1 MISIHNTYSTIFVNQ
16 QRETVFIQ
24 LNRVEKNNSIN
35 AEMIYELS
43 NIFESIEKKPE
54 IKIVVLKGN
63 KNAFCTGM
71 DFEAMTYQEPE
82 DLLQPDQYYDFL
94 IAMSKSSK
102 VIISEVEGKVN
113 AGGMGFI
120 AASDIVIANPSAIFG
135 LSEALFGLL
144 PVCVMPFLIQRIGL
158 QKSKWLTLTTQGI
171 SAKRAFEIGLVD
183 EITDKTQDQLRKN
196 ILRISKLDTNTIH
209 DVKLYTTKLW
219 SIKEETRSLA
229 INKLQSLVE
238 SDIVKKNVT
247 NFIKKGEFPWE
258 K

>member
-1 MISIHNTYSTIFVNQ
+1 MISINNAYSTILVNQ
-16 QRETVFIQ
+16 QREAVFIQ
-24 LNRVEKNNSIN
+24 LNRVEQNNSIN
-35 AEMIYELS
+35 AKMIYELS
-43 NIFESIEKKPE
+43 SILESVEKNPE

-63 KNAFCTGM
+63 ENVFCTGM
-71 DFEAMTYQEPE
+71 DFEAMTYQEE
-82 DLLQPDQYYDFL
+82 DLMQPDQYYDLL
-94 IAMSKSSK
+94 ITMSKSSK

-144 PVCVMPFLIQRIGL
+144 PVCVMPFLIQRIGP

-183 EITDKTQDQLRKN
+183 EITEKTHNQLRKN

-209 DVKLYTTKLW
+209 DVKSYTTKLW

-238 SDIVKKNVT
+238 SDIVKKNIT